1 MAAQVP
7 LYLLILVITISGQ
20 IFNFVQSD
28 NYIVHMDLLA
38 IPKVFS
44 DPKSWYAATLSSISH
59 QTPNSDTI
67 PKLIHTYNSVIHG
80 FCASLSPSQIEL
92 LKKSP
97 GFVYSI
103 TDGLVYAQSTRTPE
117 FLGLDSKFGA
127 WGGSS
132 YGKDIIIGV
141 IDSGVWPESESFRDQ
156 GMTEVPARWKG
167 KCVSDI
173 AFNSS
178 MCNKKLIGA
187 RFYNQGIISGAPD
200 ELNIVL
206 NSTRDTDGHGT
217 HTASTAAGN
226 FVKGASYYGY
236 ASGTAKGVA
245 PHARLAIYKAI
256 WDGHGF
262 ASDYIAA
269 IDQAIDDGVDVL
281 SISVSWVELSE
292 DPIAIACFAAM
303 QKGIFVA
310 AAARNFRSF
319 FTVRNSA
326 PWVLTVGESSIDR
339 SFRGAITLGNGVS
352 ISGESLYVGNSSVN
366 KLPLVY
372 VEDCSD
378 IDLKE
383 NKNIIVVCVVSVTE
397 IFDYSLSGM
406 MEMVESAGVAGGIFL
421 YKTNNIENNVKS
433 SFPASLVRYED
444 GQTILD
450 YINKSSNPS
459 VSLEFYKTQIG
470 TKPAPVVSKFS
481 SRGPSV
487 DYPGILKPDLIAPG
501 TLVLASWSPS
511 IPFNIMSGTSVACAH
526 AAGVA
531 ALLKTK
537 HPEWSAA
544 VIRSA
549 MMTTADTLDNTLKP
563 IDVAVGM
570 GAGHIN
576 PNKALNPGLVYDAKV
591 QDYVRFLCST
601 NYTKNQIKM
610 ITKSSSV
617 DCSNPAPDINY
628 PSFIAFFN
636 ATTSSK
642 HKVVHVF
649 RRTLTNIGDEM
660 TTYTS
665 RLSKMNELE
674 VSVEPTTLVF
684 KRKYDTQN
692 FTLTIK
698 GLATRYMYEDG
709 SITWIDTMGKYAVR
723 SPITA
728 TSLTPEDIDDEE

>member
-1 MAAQVP
+1 MSAQVSF
-7 LYLLILVITISGQ
+7 YLLILVIAHSGQ
-20 IFNFVQSD
+20 MFNFVQSD
-28 NYIVHMDLLA
+28 NYIVHMDLSA
-38 IPKVFS
+38 MPKVYS
-44 DPKSWYAATLSSISH
+44 DPKSWYAATLSSISPT
-59 QTPNSDTI
+59 TPNNDTI
-67 PKLIHTYNSVIHG
+67 PKLIHTYNSVVHG

-97 GFVYSI
+97 GFVYSL
-103 TDGLVYAQSTRTPE
+103 TDGLVIAQSTRTSE
-117 FLGLDSKFGA
+117 FLGLNSKFGA

-132 YGKDIIIGV
+132 YGKDVIIGV

-217 HTASTAAGN
+217 HTVSTAAGN

-236 ASGTAKGVA
+236 AYGTAKGVA

-256 WDGHGF
+256 WDGNGF

-281 SISVSWVELSE
+281 SISVSWVGLSE

-310 AAARNFRSF
+310 AAAGNYGVNL
-319 FTVRNSA
+319 FTTLNSS
-326 PWVLTVGESSIDR
+326 PWVLTVGGSSIDR
-339 SFRGAITLGNGVS
+339 SFSGAITLGNGVS
-352 ISGESLYVGNSSVN
+352 IPGESLYAGSSSLI

-378 IDLKE
+378 IPMK
-383 NKNIIVVCVVSVTE
+383 KKGSIIVLCVGYDDVQRK
-397 IFDYSLSGM
+397 FDYSLSQIM
-406 MEMVESAGVAGGIFL
+406 QMVKNAGVAGAIIA
-421 YKTNNIENNVKS
+421 YTTYHIEDHLKS
-433 SFPASLVRYED
+433 SFPASFVL
-444 GQTILD
+444 
-450 YINKSSNPS
+450 
-459 VSLEFYKTQIG
+459 SLQFYKTQIG
-470 TKPAPVVSKFS
+470 TKPAPVMGGYSSK
-481 SRGPSV
+481 GPSTK
-487 DYPGILKPDLIAPG
+487 YPGTLKPDLAGPG

-531 ALLKTK
+531 ALLKSK
-537 HPEWSAA
+537 HPEWSPAA
-544 VIRSA
+544 IRSA
-549 MMTTADTLDNTLKP
+549 MMTTADPLDNTLRR
-563 IDVAVGM
+563 ISEVNDFGGSRLAADALSM

-576 PNKALNPGLVYDAKV
+576 PNKALKPGLIYDAKA
-591 QDYVRFLCST
+591 QDYVRFLCSA
-601 NYTKNQIKM
+601 NYNKNQIKM
-610 ITKSSSV
+610 FTKSSTV
-617 DCSNPAPDINY
+617 DCSNPASDINY
-628 PSFIAFFN
+628 PSFLAFFN
-636 ATTSSK
+636 ATGSSPE
-642 HKVVHVF
+642 HKIVHVF
-649 RRTLTNIGDEM
+649 RRTLTNVGDGM

-665 RLSKMNELE
+665 RLSEMNELKA
-674 VSVEPTTLVF
+674 SVEPTTLVF
-684 KRKYDTQN
+684 KRKHDTQN

-698 GLATRYMYEDG
+698 GLARRYMYIDG
-709 SITWIDTMGKYAVR
+709 SITWIDTKGNYTVR
-723 SPITA
+723 SPIMA
-728 TSLTPEDIDDEE
+728 TSGIPEDIDN